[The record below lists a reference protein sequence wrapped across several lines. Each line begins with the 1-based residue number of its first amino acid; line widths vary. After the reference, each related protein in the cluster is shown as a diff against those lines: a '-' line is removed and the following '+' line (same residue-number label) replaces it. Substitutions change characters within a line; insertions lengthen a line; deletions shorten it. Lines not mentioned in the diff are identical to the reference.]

1 MSKEMREHINTF
13 KNYLNENINNN
24 FKKGDFVRMLSNN
37 KIYVIMS
44 DGRVSDTSKKVIYVY
59 VSFNELVKK
68 HPLDIINGK
77 YEWKYLSD
85 DMVEKL
91 SENELPYE
99 KWMIDLCKLN
109 SSVETRR
116 M

>member
-1 MSKEMREHINTF
+1 MENEMRKHINTF

-24 FKKGDFVRMLSNN
+24 LKKGDFVRMLSNN

-44 DGRVSDTSKKVIYVY
+44 DGRISDTSKKVIYFY
-59 VSFNELVKK
+59 ISFNELVKK
-68 HPLDIINGK
+68 HPLDIINGQC
-77 YEWKYLSD
+77 EWKYLSD
-85 DMVEKL
+85 NMVEKL

>member
-1 MSKEMREHINTF
+1 MENNNSF
-13 KNYLNENINNN
+13 DQLNINNN
-24 FKKGDFVRMLSNN
+24 LKKGNFVKMLSNN
-37 KIYVIMS
+37 KTYVIMS
-44 DGRVSDTSKKVIYVY
+44 DGRVSDTSKKTIYVY
-59 VSFNELVKK
+59 ISLNELVKK

-77 YEWKYLSD
+77 YKWKYLSD